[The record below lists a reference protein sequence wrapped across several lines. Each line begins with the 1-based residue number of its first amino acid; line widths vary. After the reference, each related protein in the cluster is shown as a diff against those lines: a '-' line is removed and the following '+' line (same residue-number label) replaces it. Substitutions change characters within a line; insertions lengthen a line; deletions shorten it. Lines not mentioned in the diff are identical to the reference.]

1 MKEEINMR
9 KIEDTRSVPH
19 KKQQDIDPDTL
30 LSSQSKNNFPQKR
43 WVLLEKL
50 PPLLTPRVLML
61 VFVYSIAFTLL
72 LVGLKL
78 FRLEQNIQNNKAKA
92 LLSEKPLPSE
102 EPAAA
107 EAFIYPV
114 ESTENIQKNIAKNII
129 RLHVIANSDS
139 PEDQSLKLAV
149 RDKIISSLQDT
160 LAEADSV
167 EEAHK
172 LLEQSSDAIK
182 EAASQVVQDWEKE
195 EDVQVSLCSRYF
207 PVKQYGD
214 LTFPAGDYQ
223 ALCVEIGAAEGRNW
237 WCVLFP
243 SLCFLDETTA
253 TVPEESK
260 DRLQE
265 NLSAEE
271 YNSLEKPQT
280 VGGNIQEAGTAQEE
294 DGTEKPQLHSALWDW
309 FFR

>member
-1 MKEEINMR
+1 MN
-9 KIEDTRSVPH
+9 KIEEHENYT
-19 KKQQDIDPDTL
+19 TL
-30 LSSQSKNNFPQKR
+30 PQKR

-72 LVGLKL
+72 LIGLKL
-78 FRLEQNIQNNKAKA
+78 FRLEQNVRSSEAK
-92 LLSEKPLPSE
+92 STLPE
-102 EPAAA
+102 NPASLKEAAPPAESASA
-107 EAFIYPV
+107 EAFIYPL
-114 ESTENIQKNIAKNII
+114 ENTEKIQKNIAKNII

-139 PEDQSLKLAV
+139 AQDQSLKLAV
-149 RDKIISSLQDT
+149 RDKIIGSLQDT

-167 EEAHK
+167 EEARL
-172 LLEQSSDAIK
+172 LLEQNSDAIK
-182 EAASQVVQDWEKE
+182 KAASQVVKDWER
-195 EDVQVSLCSRYF
+195 EDEIHVSLCSRYF

-214 LTFPAGDYQ
+214 LTFPAGDYE

-260 DRLQE
+260 ERLQE
-265 NLSAEE
+265 NLSTEE
-271 YNSLEKPQT
+271 YNSLKDSQT
-280 VGGNIQEAGTAQEE
+280 AGEDMQETNTGQEE
-294 DGTEKPQLHSALWDW
+294 NGTEKPELHSALWDW
-309 FFR
+309 FF